1 MAGVPAVGLPAVGL
15 PAPARN
21 QPSPWMATSSALP
34 VVWMAPL
41 VIRLSIVPSVTPR
54 PIWAELAPPKPA
66 PEAELVRISCWSW
79 SLNVVRAPLKPTV
92 LTLARSLAATS
103 SMTCWVFRPET
114 ALNIPRI
121 MGASLSWGLDPRLP
135 QGRSGRDSAD
145 DGRVDVGEHVLA
157 HGLRV
162 DRGDHGLVA
171 DGDDERRPVEKDHG
185 LPCALRGRAVHGAV
199 QAREG
204 LRARVDAPALHPLER
219 VAGEL
224 HALRAL
230 LEHLGERGA
239 RGRGG
244 FARARRGDAGAD
256 GRDERGIVDRR
267 AHMTLVSWPVVRP
280 ATPATVRVGTA
291 PERSTASTLPVVV
304 TPLASW

>member
-15 PAPARN
+15 PAPERN

-41 VIRLSIVPSVTPR
+41 VIRLSIVPSPTPR
-54 PIWAELAPPKPA
+54 PIWAALAPPKPV

-79 SLNVVRAPLKPTV
+79 SLNVVRDDLKPTV
-92 LTLARSLAATS
+92 LTLARSLAAAS

-171 DGDDERRPVEKDHG
+171 DGDDERRPVEQDDG
-185 LPCALRGRAVHGAV
+185 LPCALGGRAIHGAV
-199 QAREG
+199 EAREG
-204 LRARVDAPALHPLER
+204 LRAGVDAPALHPVER
-219 VAGEL
+219 MAGEL

-230 LEHLGERGA
+230 LEDLGERGPL
-239 RGRGG
+239 RRPGR
-244 FARARRGDAGAD
+244 RARRGDAGAD
-256 GRDERGIVDRR
+256 GRDERGVVDRR
-267 AHMTLVSWPVVRP
+267 AHTTLVSLSVVMP
-280 ATPATVRVGTA
+280 DSPPMVRVGA
-291 PERSTASTLPVVV
+291 SPERSMDSTLPV
-304 TPLASW
+304 TAGSPLDGT

>member
-41 VIRLSIVPSVTPR
+41 VIRLSIVPSPTPR
-54 PIWAELAPPKPA
+54 PIWAALAPPKPV

-79 SLNVVRAPLKPTV
+79 SLNVVRDDLKPTV

-121 MGASLSWGLDPRLP
+121 MGASLSWDVNPRLP
-135 QGRSGRDSAD
+135 PRRSGRSGSAD

-162 DRGDHGLVA
+162 DRRDDGLVG
-171 DGDDERRPVEKDHG
+171 DGDDERRPVHHDHG
-185 LPCALRGRAVHGAV
+185 LPRALGRRALHGAV
-199 QAREG
+199 QAGEG
-204 LRARVDAPALHPLER
+204 LRRGVDAPALHPLER
-219 VAGEL
+219 VAREL
-224 HALRAL
+224 HAGRPL

-239 RGRGG
+239 LGG
-244 FARARRGDAGAD
+244 SGLTRARRG
-256 GRDERGIVDRR
+256 
-267 AHMTLVSWPVVRP
+267 
-280 ATPATVRVGTA
+280 
-291 PERSTASTLPVVV
+291 
-304 TPLASW
+304 

>member
-1 MAGVPAVGLPAVGL
+1 
-15 PAPARN
+15 
-21 QPSPWMATSSALP
+21 MATSSALP

-41 VIRLSIVPSVTPR
+41 VMRLSIVPSATPR
-54 PIWAELAPPKPA
+54 PICAALAPPKPT
-66 PEAELVRISCWSW
+66 PDAELVRICCWSW
-79 SLNVVRAPLKPTV
+79 SLNVVRADLKPTV

-121 MGASLSWGLDPRLP
+121 IGTSPSLGFGPRLP
-135 QGRSGRDSAD
+135 HGRSGRVGSFGLCGRTRRSRLRD

-171 DGDDERRPVEKDHG
+171 DGDDEGRPVEKDHG
-185 LPCALRGRAVHGAV
+185 LPCALRGRAIHGAI
-199 QAREG
+199 QARQS

-230 LEHLGERGA
+230 LEDLGERGA
-239 RGRGG
+239 LRLHGRTS
-244 FARARRGDAGAD
+244 RRRDAGAD

-267 AHMTLVSWPVVRP
+267 AHTTLDSLSVVMP
-280 ATPATVRVGTA
+280 DTPPMVRVGA
-291 PERSTASTLPVVV
+291 SPERSTDSTLPL
-304 TPLASW
+304 TTSPPLFSE